1 MEIARPENP
10 RFNLSHSWLWTPA
23 RERKGCHCRCLSL
36 SVFIR
41 MYLCMYFTLTNPF
54 RLPAILNDDSCCSAG
69 DYIIYIRI
77 FLPSTL
83 HYLCT
88 YTLYK
93 LEISIEEI
101 QLLLLAHQPKSLVHM
116 PLPSPTSPPAHRT
129 ARGQT
134 TSMSLPVFKLAQ
146 LLHNSPMRSRVSS
159 LRPPSTSLPFT

>member
-1 MEIARPENP
+1 
-10 RFNLSHSWLWTPA
+10 
-23 RERKGCHCRCLSL
+23 
-36 SVFIR
+36 
-41 MYLCMYFTLTNPF
+41 MYFTLTNPF

-77 FLPSTL
+77 FYHQRCINYAL
-83 HYLCT
+83 T

-116 PLPSPTSPPAHRT
+116 PLPSPPAQRT

-134 TSMSLPVFKLAQ
+134 T
-146 LLHNSPMRSRVSS
+146 
-159 LRPPSTSLPFT
+159 